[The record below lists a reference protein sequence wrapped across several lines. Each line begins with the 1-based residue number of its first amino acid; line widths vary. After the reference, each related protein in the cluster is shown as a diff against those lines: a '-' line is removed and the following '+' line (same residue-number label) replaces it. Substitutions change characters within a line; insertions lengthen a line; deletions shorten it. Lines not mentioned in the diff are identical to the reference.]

1 MRNSVKID
9 FQGKELEFFFGLS
22 FLGYFYEKYDLDVAD
37 LSNNLQTKPFSF
49 IPLLML
55 ESYLHNCE
63 RNEKKPEYNKFTFS
77 DLLDENGGVSDD
89 DGAAAKFL
97 KAFME
102 SIIARLPKAEEEGS
116 KKK

>member
-9 FQGKELEFFFGLS
+9 FNDKELEFFFGLS
-22 FLGYFYEKYDLDVAD
+22 FLGYFYDKFDLDVSE

-63 RNEKKPEYNKFTFS
+63 RNEKKPEYNKFTFA
-77 DLLDENGGVSDD
+77 DLLDENGGVTDD
-89 DGAAAKFL
+89 NGSAAIFL

-102 SIIARLPKAEEEGS
+102 SIIARLPKSEEEGS